1 MSKRAWWSLVLVVA
15 CARGEGTPTDTTAIV
30 ETEPDIVTAEDSL
43 APEPAL
49 PAFQLIGTEPFWGL
63 RIDST
68 GMTFT
73 TPVDTAGERFSR
85 SMPVMVGDTLRWN
98 SLDNAGREIEA
109 LVITGTCSDGMSDKQ
124 WTHRARVTIGRDR
137 YEGCAERRP

>member
-1 MSKRAWWSLVLVVA
+1 MTKRAWWSLLIAAA
-15 CARGEGTPTDTTAIV
+15 CARGEGTLGDTASMT
-30 ETEPDIVTAEDSL
+30 ETEPDIVTAADSL
-43 APEPAL
+43 APEPVL
-49 PAFQLIGTEPFWGL
+49 PTFQLIGTEPFWGL
-63 RIDST
+63 RIDSA

-73 TPVDTAGERFSR
+73 TPVETAGERFSR

-98 SLDNAGREIEA
+98 SLDSAGRAIEA

-124 WTHRARVTIGRDR
+124 WSHRARVTIGRDR